1 MQLSRPSIINVQH
14 KFDILKI
21 MGFIDRRPHTRVYSV
36 MDHMGQMWRKGNP
49 WIKLQ

>member
-36 MDHMGQMWRKGNP
+36 MDHGTDVEKGESMD
-49 WIKLQ
+49 